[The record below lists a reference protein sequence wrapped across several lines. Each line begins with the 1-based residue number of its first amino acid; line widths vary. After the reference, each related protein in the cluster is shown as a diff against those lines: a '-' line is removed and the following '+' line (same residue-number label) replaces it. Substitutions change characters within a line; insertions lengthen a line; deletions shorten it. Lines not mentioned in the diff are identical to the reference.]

1 MFILTIIEKI
11 KETRTNFS
19 QGKCN
24 SLINNDKLSRNES

>member
-11 KETRTNFS
+11 KETRINFS

-24 SLINNDKLSRNES
+24 SLINNDKLSKNEN